1 MLTLLVQRHGSPQK
15 ITPTNGGIAFEKN
28 GTSIAPFP
36 LTGIQVAVHETREQD
51 GTPQVNHFGS
61 KFSGQLH
68 EKPHELAMA
77 MDLVC
82 GHDVEGGAE
91 KRVM

>member
-1 MLTLLVQRHGSPQK
+1 MLTVHVQRDGSPQR
-15 ITPTNGGIAFEKN
+15 ITPTSGRITFENN
-28 GTSIAPFP
+28 GTSTAPIH